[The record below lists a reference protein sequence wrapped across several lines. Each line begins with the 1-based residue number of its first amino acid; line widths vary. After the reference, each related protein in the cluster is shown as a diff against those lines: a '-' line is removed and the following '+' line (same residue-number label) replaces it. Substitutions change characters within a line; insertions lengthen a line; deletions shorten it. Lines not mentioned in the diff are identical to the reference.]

1 MNPYAA
7 QRLSEER
14 TKQFLREASR
24 RRPAARRRP
33 TAHTGRTIRHLT
45 GWALIQIGLALVTS
59 SARHQHRTVS
69 PELR

>member
-14 TKQFLREASR
+14 TKQFLAEAAR
-24 RRPAARRRP
+24 PRPAA
-33 TAHTGRTIRHLT
+33 HTSRTIRHLT

-59 SARHQHRTVS
+59 SARRQRRTVN
-69 PELR
+69 PELP

>member
-14 TKQFLREASR
+14 SAQFRAEAAQ
-24 RRPAARRRP
+24 RRPAAN
-33 TAHTGRTIRHLT
+33 AGRTIRHMT

-59 SARHQHRTVS
+59 SARRQHRTL
-69 PELR
+69 PELP

>member
-7 QRLSEER
+7 QRLAQER
-14 TKQFLREASR
+14 ITQFRAEAAQ
-24 RRPAARRRP
+24 RRPAAS
-33 TAHTGRTIRHLT
+33 AARTIRHRT

-59 SARHQHRTVS
+59 SARRQHRTVS